1 MPVYAKGPGRWRVAV
16 WSSGSRR
23 DWIVAG
29 TKRDAET
36 FEAQRRIEL
45 AAGSIPT
52 AQRAVPTLARYL
64 KEPYLPSLKLRV
76 APETYRVRLCRLEVL
91 VAVLGDVRLGQLD
104 PLLPG
109 YQDARKREGRA
120 VSTVN
125 DELRSLRAVV
135 NHARGIGYLVP
146 KLQTRF
152 LPRPKR
158 SHKVK
163 VLTSPQVLALL
174 EAVKAKYPRILDLV
188 ILALHTG
195 MRPGETIKLRMQSV
209 ELAAG
214 LVWVEPSEAWKPK
227 DREARA
233 VPITPELRP
242 WLERREGEEWFAVN
256 SFRRAW
262 LAFPD
267 DLLAEC
273 FKTAKIAGG
282 HPHILRHTYAST
294 WLSRGGDVYTLSKV
308 LGHADVRL
316 TLETYAHL
324 IPGHLQASAGIV
336 TYGATVGPA
345 AAAGAARGLTSVPPA
360 LPGGPPTRPK
370 RR

>member
-1 MPVYAKGPGRWRVAV
+1 MSLPSVIA
-16 WSSGSRR
+16 
-23 DWIVAG
+23 
-29 TKRDAET
+29 
-36 FEAQRRIEL
+36 AQKID
-45 AAGSIPT
+45 T
-52 AQRAVPTLARYL
+52 ALAR
-64 KEPYLPSLKLRV
+64 
-76 APETYRVRLCRLEVL
+76 
-91 VAVLGDVRLGQLD
+91 
-104 PLLPG
+104 
-109 YQDARKREGRA
+109 ARDG
-120 VSTVN
+120 
-125 DELRSLRAVV
+125 L
-135 NHARGIGYLVP
+135 
-146 KLQTRF
+146 
-152 LPRPKR
+152 
-158 SHKVK
+158 
-163 VLTSPQVLALL
+163 LALQARDGHWVGEL
-174 EAVKAKYPRILDLV
+174 EADSSI
-188 ILALHTG
+188 T
-195 MRPGETIKLRMQSV
+195 
-209 ELAAG
+209 
-214 LVWVEPSEAWKPK
+214 SEWIMLQHLLGRVDR